1 MDDFRLKVFVTAA
14 RTLNFSKCA
23 EAMNITQPA
32 VSRHIGEI
40 EAAYGLPLFNRSTA
54 GVSLTKAGSLL
65 LKHAETILSD
75 FGKMDYD
82 MRLLA
87 DSSKGKL
94 SIGASTTIA
103 MYLMPPVLASF
114 MDTAFGLE
122 MSMMSG
128 NSEKI
133 GQWLKEGTID
143 IGFVEN
149 SSRLPWLHYE
159 HLLDD
164 ELVLVAGTE
173 RTAYNGK
180 ESVSVDEL
188 RNIPLVLRE
197 QGSGTR
203 EIIAGRLSALGIRE
217 EDLNVVIELSSTE
230 AIKSFVRNSDAMAVV
245 SVIAIRRELAE
256 GSLRIVDIDG
266 LEFHREFATVVRQG
280 EFSGLN
286 EKFHNYIIR
295 AAKY

>member
-1 MDDFRLKVFVTAA
+1 MDDFRLRVFVTAA

-40 EAAYGLPLFNRSTA
+40 EAAYGLPLFNRSSS
-54 GVSLTKAGSLL
+54 GVSLTKAGTLL
-65 LKHAETILSD
+65 LKHAETILSA

-87 DSSKGKL
+87 DSAKGKL

-103 MYLMPPVLASF
+103 MYLMPSVLASF
-114 MDTAFGLE
+114 MDTAYGLE
-122 MSMMSG
+122 ISMLSA
-128 NSEKI
+128 NSEKVE
-133 GQWLKEGTID
+133 QWLKEGLID

-149 SSRLPWLHYE
+149 ASRLPWLHYE

-164 ELVLVAGTE
+164 ELVLIAGTE
-173 RTAYNGK
+173 RAGFSR
-180 ESVSVDEL
+180 ESVNIDEL

-197 QGSGTR
+197 KGSGTR
-203 EIIAGRLSALGIRE
+203 EILSERLAACGLRE
-217 EDLNVVIELSSTE
+217 ENLNVVIELSSTE

-245 SVIAIRRELAE
+245 SVIAIRKELAD

-266 LEFHREFATVVRQG
+266 VEFDREFATVVRRG

-286 EKFHNYIIR
+286 EKFHNYIR
-295 AAKY
+295 RTVSL